1 LRALRTLVIDDPETS
16 HANLSRQLARFGVK
30 ADFTPD
36 TFAAVAAMERA
47 LCQGTPYDV
56 VFLDQMIPDRSG
68 DRLALASAKVFRLA
82 IVDLR
87 LPDIG
92 GVDLISEIRALPVPH
107 GDVPIL
113 IATGESRKVI
123 IQAIRAGAN
132 GMIEKPYSLAVLKTR
147 VTELMR
153 D

>member
-1 LRALRTLVIDDPETS
+1 MILIVEDVEMIATHIGDVCAEL
-16 HANLSRQLARFGVK
+16 GVG
-30 ADFTPD
+30 FQI
-36 TFAAVAAMERA
+36 AMAGREA
-47 LCQGTPYDV
+47 
-56 VFLDQMIPDRSG
+56 
-68 DRLALASAKVFRLA
+68 LALASAKVFRLA